1 MTTLERAIRSAVEA
15 HEGHKDKAGAP
26 YILHPLRVMLRMDS
40 ETERIAAVLHDVI
53 EDTRW
58 TADDL
63 RKEGFSEDVV
73 TVVVCLTRKKEVDP
87 LTGKKKKET
96 YDEFIDRVLVNPTA
110 RRVKLA
116 DLEDNMDM
124 RRIEKPTT
132 EDWKRLKKYHGA
144 WLKLRDRK
152 DQ

>member
-1 MTTLERAIRSAVEA
+1 MTTLERAIRIAVEA
-15 HEGHKDKAGAP
+15 HEGKEDKAGAP
-26 YILHPLRVMLRMDS
+26 YILHPLRVMLRMGS

-63 RKEGFSEDVV
+63 RKAGFLEDVV
-73 TVVVCLTRKKEVDP
+73 NVVVCLTRKKEVDP
-87 LTGKKKKET
+87 LTGKKKEPYGAYIK
-96 YDEFIDRVLVNPTA
+96 RVMLDPTA
-110 RRVKLA
+110 TKIKLA

-152 DQ
+152 DR